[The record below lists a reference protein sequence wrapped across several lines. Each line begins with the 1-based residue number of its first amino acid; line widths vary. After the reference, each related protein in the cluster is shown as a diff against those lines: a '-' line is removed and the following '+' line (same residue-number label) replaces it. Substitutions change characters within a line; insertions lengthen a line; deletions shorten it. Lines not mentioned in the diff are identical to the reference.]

1 MAKIDD
7 LSNAERIAHAKAKME
22 KVLDHFLYLL
32 ELHENNAIIVYS
44 NTLSSQ
50 IPHSFAA
57 NAFNMFQRGMHQ
69 FEIVR
74 LCALWD
80 RVDIEKENIP
90 TVIELI
96 DDEAIIDSLA
106 EETRQHWANHGVVDM
121 NASDDPET
129 RALVEKSL
137 KQINVDFGNQQAT
150 KAKTQ
155 LLGAIDAARKILE
168 SAQLATVMNLRH
180 KHLAHSLA
188 STRLEVRQGPVDPMK
203 YGDETA
209 ILEASIPIIEHL
221 FCWVAGKGFTIE
233 DSRKIDRKNAQALWH
248 GCTFKVLRWR
258 YCRTC
263 PAHPTRVCLTSQSS
277 RTAARRSRNLSLMP

>member
-7 LSNAERIAHAKAKME
+7 LSNAERIAHAEAKME
-22 KVLDHFLYLL
+22 KVLDHFLYFL

-57 NAFNMFQRGMHQ
+57 NAFNVFQRGMHQ

-80 RVDIEKENIP
+80 GVDIEKENIP

-221 FCWVAGKGFTIE
+221 FCWVAGKGFAIE

-248 GCTFKVLRWR
+248 GCTFKVLR
-258 YCRTC
+258 
-263 PAHPTRVCLTSQSS
+263 
-277 RTAARRSRNLSLMP
+277 